1 MTNHQGGKQKTTL
14 KKLTVRNLIFL
25 QKKKKEFNLR
35 ELCFDYLK
43 NGSWMGGKVNDNAG
57 DCVDLFKAIYFVNEN
72 YWSSF
77 FFSRWL
83 NCTKAN
89 NILDENE
96 I

>member
-1 MTNHQGGKQKTTL
+1 MTNHEGGKQKTTL

-25 QKKKKEFNLR
+25 QKKKKEFNLG

-43 NGSWMGGKVNDNAG
+43 NGSWVGDKVNDNAG

-77 FFSRWL
+77 FFFQ
-83 NCTKAN
+83 
-89 NILDENE
+89 DG
-96 I
+96 

>member
-1 MTNHQGGKQKTTL
+1 MG
-14 KKLTVRNLIFL
+14 
-25 QKKKKEFNLR
+25 

-43 NGSWMGGKVNDNAG
+43 NGLWVGGKVNDNTG

-72 YWSSF
+72 YWTSF